1 MKRIIIIIILTV
13 LFIAAGV
20 GVWFADM
27 HREAILNNEPA
38 DEYYALTTRVEDI
51 SEAAD
56 LVLVKD
62 SNGNLWTFRGAEDWQ
77 IGDCASLLMRNNGTE
92 NIKDD
97 EIISARYSSWDLEKK

>member
-1 MKRIIIIIILTV
+1 MTKNSDVLIIIIIVLVVGILGTLV
-13 LFIAAGV
+13 V
-20 GVWFADM
+20 YYS
-27 HREAILNNEPA
+27 RPETS

-62 SNGNLWTFRGAEDWQ
+62 SNGNLWTFKGVEDWQ

-97 EIISARYSSWDLEKK
+97 EIISARYSSWDLEKN